1 MSRYFSEPY
10 QFDRLFMSH
19 LGSRLRPEYASFMH
33 SPLPLRHWEL
43 LLDLETTQAAAEP
56 DEKRPSPAAEVV
68 PHLPA

>member
-10 QFDRLFMSH
+10 RFDHLFMSH
-19 LGSRLRPEYASFMH
+19 LGSRLRPEYASFMR

-43 LLDLETTQAAAEP
+43 LLDLETTQATAEP
-56 DEKRPSPAAEVV
+56 DEKRHLPAAEVV